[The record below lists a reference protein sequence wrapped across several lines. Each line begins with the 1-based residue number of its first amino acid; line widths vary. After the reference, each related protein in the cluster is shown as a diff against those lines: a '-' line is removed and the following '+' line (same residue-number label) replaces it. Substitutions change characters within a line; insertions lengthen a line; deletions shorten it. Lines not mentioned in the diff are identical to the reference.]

1 MAGQR
6 TLGINGLGR
15 IGKLVLWYQLARDD
29 FDRIVVNVGRPVG
42 TSLDAVVQYIAK
54 DSTYGPLHRFLHGQA
69 GVRDMRVIDEQRGLI
84 GAYGKEI
91 VVLREARSPKDIP
104 WRDNGVSLV
113 VECTGTFRDP
123 HAEPDAA
130 KGRCAATWPPGRGP
144 WW

>member
-42 TSLDAVVQYIAK
+42 TSLESVVQYIAK

-69 GVRDMRVIDEQRGLI
+69 GVRDMRV
-84 GAYGKEI
+84 
-91 VVLREARSPKDIP
+91 ST
-104 WRDNGVSLV
+104 SS
-113 VECTGTFRDP
+113 
-123 HAEPDAA
+123 AA
-130 KGRCAATWPPGRGP
+130 
-144 WW
+144 